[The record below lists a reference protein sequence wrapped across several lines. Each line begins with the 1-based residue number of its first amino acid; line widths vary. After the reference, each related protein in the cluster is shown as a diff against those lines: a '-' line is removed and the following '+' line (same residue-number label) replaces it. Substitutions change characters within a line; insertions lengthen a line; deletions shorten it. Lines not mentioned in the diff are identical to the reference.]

1 MEKKLYMT
9 PAVEVV
15 ATEAEE
21 LLAGSFAL
29 DEEGGTGTVSDEI
42 VDVPGMGRLGLD
54 LDIPDM
60 SRLPFEW

>member
-9 PAVEVV
+9 PVVEVV

-21 LLAGSFAL
+21 LLAGSFDL
-29 DEEGGTGTVSDEI
+29 DENGGTGIVSDEI
-42 VDVPGMGRLGLD
+42 VDVPGMSR

>member
-9 PAVEVV
+9 PVVEVV

-21 LLAGSFAL
+21 LLAGSFVL
-29 DEEGGTGTVSDEI
+29 DEDGGTGTVSDEI
-42 VDVPGMGRLGLD
+42 VDVPGMSRLD
-54 LDIPDM
+54 LDIPDL